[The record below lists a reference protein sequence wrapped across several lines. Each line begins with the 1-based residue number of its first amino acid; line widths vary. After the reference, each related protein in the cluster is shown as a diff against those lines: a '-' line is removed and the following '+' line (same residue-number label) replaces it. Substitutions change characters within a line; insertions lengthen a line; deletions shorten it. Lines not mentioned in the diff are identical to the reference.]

1 MHFPSH
7 YKNPAKKDQ
16 IMQVRRRP
24 AGHVDTTLRTL
35 TPSPTSESSTPPSLE
50 DHHLRR
56 GSFRN
61 SEAFSPSQ
69 YKRRLSASDSGVFYI
84 VSPYIFRCVNMQWI
98 WLWVMR
104 NTNESKLGCHD
115 VIMLKLKSV
124 TFWLS
129 VTDWLRLARYW
140 VVFALEMKIILV
152 NFEFQKVCGD

>member
-35 TPSPTSESSTPPSLE
+35 TPSPTSESSLDPTII
-50 DHHLRR
+50 
-56 GSFRN
+56 GG
-61 SEAFSPSQ
+61 SPSQ
-69 YKRRLSASDSGVFYI
+69 KGLFQRLTLRPSHLLSIREDFLPQTLESFTLFPLRISVCEYAM
-84 VSPYIFRCVNMQWI
+84 NM
-98 WLWVMR
+98 VMR
-104 NTNESKLGCHD
+104 NTNESKLGWHD
-115 VIMLKLKSV
+115 VIILKMKSV

>member
-16 IMQVRRRP
+16 ILQVRRRP

-35 TPSPTSESSTPPSLE
+35 TPSPTSESSLDPTII
-50 DHHLRR
+50 
-56 GSFRN
+56 GG
-61 SEAFSPSQ
+61 SPSQ
-69 YKRRLSASDSGVFYI
+69 KGLFQRLWGLLTFS
-84 VSPYIFRCVNMQWI
+84 VSEKTFCLRLWSLLHCFPIHISVCEYAMNM
-98 WLWVMR
+98 VMR

>member
-1 MHFPSH
+1 MAHAPWLHLPPRSPRLHHHWRITISEGALSETLRPSH
-7 YKNPAKKDQ
+7 LLSIREDFLPQ
-16 IMQVRRRP
+16 
-24 AGHVDTTLRTL
+24 TLESFTL
-35 TPSPTSESSTPPSLE
+35 FP
-50 DHHLRR
+50 LRI
-56 GSFRN
+56 SVC
-61 SEAFSPSQ
+61 EYAM
-69 YKRRLSASDSGVFYI
+69 
-84 VSPYIFRCVNMQWI
+84 NM
-98 WLWVMR
+98 VMR